1 MWSAYQIESKL
12 KQLSNKISAIA
23 VMTTNSMV
31 GKSLIQ
37 GQIRDLIIENLPLTW
52 DVNDMVGQLMNI
64 PISLSAESF
73 QVETM
78 TNDVLLLRND
88 FNKNLIRAALVIWPE
103 QRVIIMVAVSRAQRN
118 QKYAE
123 VLEELLNELKAEK
136 VQ

>member
-1 MWSAYQIESKL
+1 
-12 KQLSNKISAIA
+12 
-23 VMTTNSMV
+23 MTTNSMV

-78 TNDVLLLRND
+78 TNDILLLRND